1 MSKYK
6 DFRDFYEKTLKPDL
20 EIIDRERRRINKRVI
35 TTLVITIAAVALEL
49 ILIPSRADMLK
60 AMVSMLTG
68 FAGLV
73 TTGMVSKNYRK
84 EYKSKI
90 ISRITGFLDEGL
102 IYTPEGS
109 IPFTEFL
116 KSEIFPLSCDIFTG
130 EDHFRGKIG
139 KTDIE
144 FSEVTAKHKNTSN
157 TGSGQKDE
165 YTTIF
170 SGLFIIADFN
180 KYFKTRTIV
189 LPDTAE
195 KLFGKFGQVLQTASS
210 GRGKLVRLEEPVFE
224 KEFCVYGDDQ
234 VEARYI
240 LTPSLMERIVAFKRK
255 WNARISLSFIDSKV
269 YLAINMNKN
278 LFETRIFRPVA
289 DYSFMEE
296 NLRFLILL
304 TGIVKDLNL
313 NTRIWTKE

>member
-1 MSKYK
+1 MTRYK
-6 DFRDFYEKTLKPDL
+6 NFREFYETSLKPDL
-20 EIIDRERRRINKRVI
+20 EIIDRDRKKVNKRA
-35 TTLVITIAAVALEL
+35 LTIISATEAAVILE
-49 ILIPSRADMLK
+49 IVLIPSAAEMLK
-60 AMVSMLTG
+60 GFIPMITG

-73 TTGMVSKNYRK
+73 STGIVSKNYRK

-90 ISRITGFLDEGL
+90 IAKITSFLDEGMV
-102 IYTPEGS
+102 YTPEAMVPVS
-109 IPFTEFL
+109 EFI
-116 KSEIFPLSCDIFTG
+116 KSDIFSLSVDSYTG

-144 FSEVTAKHKNTSN
+144 FSEVTAKHLNITHTEKGT
-157 TGSGQKDE
+157 KEE

-170 SGLFIIADFN
+170 RGIFIVADFN
-180 KYFKTRTIV
+180 KKFLTHTLV

-195 KLFGKFGQVLQTASS
+195 KLFGKFGQTLQSIGA
-210 GRGKLVRLEEPVFE
+210 GKKKLVRLENPEFE
-224 KEFCVYGDDQ
+224 KEFCVYGEDQ

-240 LTPSLMERIVAFKRK
+240 ITPSLMERILIYKRK
-255 WNARISLSFIDSKV
+255 WKSKISLSFVDSKV

-304 TGIVKDLNL
+304 TEIVEDLNL

>member
-1 MSKYK
+1 MTRYK
-6 DFRDFYEKTLKPDL
+6 NFREFYETSLKPDL
-20 EIIDRERRRINKRVI
+20 EIIDRDRKKVNKRA
-35 TTLVITIAAVALEL
+35 LTIISATVAAVILE
-49 ILIPSRADMLK
+49 IVLIPSAAEMLK
-60 AMVSMLTG
+60 GFIPMITG

-73 TTGMVSKNYRK
+73 STGIVSKNYRK

-90 ISRITGFLDEGL
+90 IAKITSFLDEGMV
-102 IYTPEGS
+102 YTPEAMVPVS
-109 IPFTEFL
+109 EFI
-116 KSEIFPLSCDIFTG
+116 KSDIFSLSVDSYTG

-144 FSEVTAKHKNTSN
+144 FSEVTAKHLNTTQSN
-157 TGSGQKDE
+157 QGSKQE
-165 YTTIF
+165 YITIS
-170 SGLFIIADFN
+170 SGVFVIADFN
-180 KYFKTRTIV
+180 KNFLTQTLV

-195 KLFGKFGQVLQTASS
+195 KLFGKFGQTLQSIGA
-210 GRGKLVRLEEPVFE
+210 GKKKLVRLENPEFE
-224 KEFCVYGDDQ
+224 KEFCVYGEDQ

-240 LTPSLMERIVAFKRK
+240 ITPSLMERILIYKRK
-255 WNARISLSFIDSKV
+255 WKSKISLSFVDSKV

-304 TGIVKDLNL
+304 TEIVEDLNL

>member
-1 MSKYK
+1 MSQLKN
-6 DFRDFYEKTLKPDL
+6 FREFYESTLRPEL
-20 EIIDRERRRINKRVI
+20 EIIDNERRKVNHRVI
-35 TTLVITIAAVALEL
+35 TAVTVTLASVVLEL
-49 ILIPSRADMLK
+49 ILIPSGTMLK
-60 AMVSMLTG
+60 GALPMVTA

-73 TTGMVSKNYRK
+73 TAGVLSKNYRK
-84 EYKSKI
+84 EFKSKI
-90 ISRITGFLDEGL
+90 ISKITGFLDEGL
-102 IYTPEGS
+102 TYNPDGL
-109 IPFTEFL
+109 IPPSEFL
-116 KSEIFPLSCDIFTG
+116 KSELFQLSCDSYSG

-144 FSEVTAKHKNTSN
+144 FSEITAKHKNTS
-157 TGSGQKDE
+157 TSGSSQKEE
-165 YTTIF
+165 YITIF

-180 KYFKTRTIV
+180 KHFKTRTIV

-195 KLFGKFGQVLQTASS
+195 KLFGKFGQTLQSIS
-210 GRGKLVRLEEPVFE
+210 MGRGKLVRLEDPVFE

-240 LTPSLMERIVAFKRK
+240 LTPALMERIVAFKRK
-255 WNARISLSFIDSKV
+255 WGKQMSLSFIDSKV

-278 LFETRIFRPVA
+278 LFETRVFKPVA

-304 TGIVKDLNL
+304 TDIVEDLNL

>member
-1 MSKYK
+1 MTRYK
-6 DFRDFYEKTLKPDL
+6 NFREFYETSLKPDL
-20 EIIDRERRRINKRVI
+20 EIIDRDRKKVNKRA
-35 TTLVITIAAVALEL
+35 LTIISATVAAVILE
-49 ILIPSRADMLK
+49 IVLIPSAAEMLK
-60 AMVSMLTG
+60 GFIPMITG

-73 TTGMVSKNYRK
+73 STGIVSKNYRK

-90 ISRITGFLDEGL
+90 IAKITSFLDEGMV
-102 IYTPEGS
+102 YTPEAMVPVS
-109 IPFTEFL
+109 EFI
-116 KSEIFPLSCDIFTG
+116 KSDIFSLSVDSYTG

-144 FSEVTAKHKNTSN
+144 FSEVTAKHLNTTQSN
-157 TGSGQKDE
+157 QGSKQE
-165 YTTIF
+165 YITIF
-170 SGLFIIADFN
+170 SGVFVIADFN
-180 KYFKTRTIV
+180 KNFLTQTLV

-195 KLFGKFGQVLQTASS
+195 KLFGKFGQTLQSIGA
-210 GRGKLVRLEEPVFE
+210 GKKKLVRLENPEFE
-224 KEFCVYGDDQ
+224 KEFCVYGEDQ

-240 LTPSLMERIVAFKRK
+240 ITPSLMERILIYKRK
-255 WNARISLSFIDSKV
+255 WKSKISLSFVDSKV

-304 TGIVKDLNL
+304 TEIVEDLNL

>member
-1 MSKYK
+1 MTRYK
-6 DFRDFYEKTLKPDL
+6 NFREFYETSLKPDL
-20 EIIDRERRRINKRVI
+20 EIIDRDRKKDNKRA
-35 TTLVITIAAVALEL
+35 LTIISATVAAVILE
-49 ILIPSRADMLK
+49 IVLIPSAAEMLK
-60 AMVSMLTG
+60 GFIPMITG

-73 TTGMVSKNYRK
+73 STGIVSKNYRK

-90 ISRITGFLDEGL
+90 IAKITSFLDEGMV
-102 IYTPEGS
+102 YTPEAMVPVS
-109 IPFTEFL
+109 EFI
-116 KSEIFPLSCDIFTG
+116 KSDIFSLSVDSYTG

-144 FSEVTAKHKNTSN
+144 FSEVTAKHLNTTQSN
-157 TGSGQKDE
+157 QGSKQE
-165 YTTIF
+165 YITIF
-170 SGLFIIADFN
+170 SGVFVIADFN
-180 KYFKTRTIV
+180 KNFLTQTLV

-195 KLFGKFGQVLQTASS
+195 KLFGKFGQTLQSIGA
-210 GRGKLVRLEEPVFE
+210 GKKKLVRLENPEFE
-224 KEFCVYGDDQ
+224 KEFCVYGEDQ

-240 LTPSLMERIVAFKRK
+240 ITPSLMERILIYKRK
-255 WNARISLSFIDSKV
+255 WKSKISLSFVDSKV

-304 TGIVKDLNL
+304 TEIVEDLNL

>member
-1 MSKYK
+1 VAAVI
-6 DFRDFYEKTLKPDL
+6 L
-20 EIIDRERRRINKRVI
+20 EIV
-35 TTLVITIAAVALEL
+35 
-49 ILIPSRADMLK
+49 LIPSAAEMLK
-60 AMVSMLTG
+60 GFIPMITG

-73 TTGMVSKNYRK
+73 STGIVSKNYRK

-90 ISRITGFLDEGL
+90 IAKITSFLDEGMV
-102 IYTPEGS
+102 YTPEAMVPVS
-109 IPFTEFL
+109 EFI
-116 KSEIFPLSCDIFTG
+116 KSDIFSLSVDSYTG

-144 FSEVTAKHKNTSN
+144 FSEVTAKHLNTTQSN
-157 TGSGQKDE
+157 QGSKQE
-165 YTTIF
+165 YITIF
-170 SGLFIIADFN
+170 SGVFVIADFN
-180 KYFKTRTIV
+180 KNFLTQTLV

-195 KLFGKFGQVLQTASS
+195 KLFGKFGQTLQSIGA
-210 GRGKLVRLEEPVFE
+210 GKKKLVRLENPEFE
-224 KEFCVYGDDQ
+224 KEFCVYGEDQ

-240 LTPSLMERIVAFKRK
+240 ITPSLMERILIYKRK
-255 WNARISLSFIDSKV
+255 WKSKISLSFVDSKV

-304 TGIVKDLNL
+304 TEIVEDLNL

>member
-1 MSKYK
+1 MSRYK
-6 DFRDFYEKTLKPDL
+6 NFREFYETSLKPDL
-20 EIIDRERRRINKRVI
+20 EIIDRERKKTNKRALTII
-35 TTLVITIAAVALEL
+35 TATVAAVILE
-49 ILIPSRADMLK
+49 IVLIPSSAEMLK
-60 AMVSMLTG
+60 GFIPMITG

-73 TTGMVSKNYRK
+73 TTGIVSKNYRK

-90 ISRITGFLDEGL
+90 IPRITSFLDEGMV
-102 IYTPEGS
+102 YTPDAIVPVS
-109 IPFTEFL
+109 EFI
-116 KSEIFPLSCDIFTG
+116 KSGIFSLSVDNYTG

-144 FSEVTAKHKNTSN
+144 FSEVTAKHLNITHTEKGT
-157 TGSGQKDE
+157 KEE

-170 SGLFIIADFN
+170 RGIFIVADFN
-180 KYFKTRTIV
+180 KNFLTHTLV

-195 KLFGKFGQVLQTASS
+195 KLFGKFGQTLQSIGA
-210 GRGKLVRLEEPVFE
+210 GKKKLVRLENPEFE
-224 KEFCVYGDDQ
+224 KEFCVYADDQ
-234 VEARYI
+234 IEARYI
-240 LTPSLMERIVAFKRK
+240 LTPSLMERIVAFKHK
-255 WNARISLSFIDSKV
+255 WNTRISLSFIDSKV

-304 TGIVKDLNL
+304 TGIVEDLNL

>member
-1 MSKYK
+1 MTRYK
-6 DFRDFYEKTLKPDL
+6 NFREFYETSLKPDL
-20 EIIDRERRRINKRVI
+20 EIIDRDRKKVNKRA
-35 TTLVITIAAVALEL
+35 LTIISATVAAVILE
-49 ILIPSRADMLK
+49 IVLIPSAAEMLK
-60 AMVSMLTG
+60 GFIPMITG

-73 TTGMVSKNYRK
+73 TTGIVSKNFRK

-90 ISRITGFLDEGL
+90 IARITNFLDEGL
-102 IYTPEGS
+102 TYTPDRMV
-109 IPFTEFL
+109 
-116 KSEIFPLSCDIFTG
+116 PLSEFIKSGIFSLSVDSYTG
-130 EDHFRGKIG
+130 EDHFTGKIG

-144 FSEVTAKHKNTSN
+144 FSEVTAKHLNTTQSSR
-157 TGSGQKDE
+157 GIKQE
-165 YTTIF
+165 YIIIF
-170 SGLFIIADFN
+170 SGVFVIADFN
-180 KYFKTRTIV
+180 KHFLTHTLV

-195 KLFGKFGQVLQTASS
+195 KLFGKFGQTLQSIGA
-210 GRGKLVRLEEPVFE
+210 GKKKLVRLENPEFE
-224 KEFCVYGDDQ
+224 KEFCVYADDQ

-240 LTPSLMERIVAFKRK
+240 LTPALMERILTYKRK
-255 WNARISLSFIDSKV
+255 WKSKISLSFCDSKV

-304 TGIVKDLNL
+304 TEIVEDLNL